1 MTSTS
6 DNPQGQLRKNPKA
19 KARTCGRSR
28 QGKGGGGIAFR
39 FGGALSWSCLKVDL
53 VAYLALW
60 VGGLGLNGNAPSHA

>member
-6 DNPQGQLRKNPKA
+6 DDPQGQLRQNLKLRRELA
-19 KARTCGRSR
+19 AEVA

-39 FGGALSWSCLKVDL
+39 FGGALSWSCMKVDL

-60 VGGLGLNGNAPSHA
+60 VGGL